1 MRRAAQGMPCPAP
14 VLPSSCL
21 PLCGCGSPAPVT
33 PATPTAPSPAP
44 EIPATPR
51 RTLTRPCNP
60 IGLPQALWL
69 RPPGNVSDEE
79 YSKFY
84 KVGRTASWDAALPNE
99 RGRAG

>member
-1 MRRAAQGMPCPAP
+1 MRTALRWRHDAA
-14 VLPSSCL
+14 V
-21 PLCGCGSPAPVT
+21 
-33 PATPTAPSPAP
+33 PSPCNP
-44 EIPATPR
+44 CNPN

-84 KVGRTASWDAALPNE
+84 KVELVGIGLLLCHLSVE
-99 RGRAG
+99 